1 LLKNPLLNGYLIGI
15 IYKNE
20 KILKKV
26 LTKLKKSGKIGKL
39 SGRAAK
45 KYSA

>member
-1 LLKNPLLNGYLIGI
+1 LK
-15 IYKNE
+15 

-26 LTKLKKSGKIGKL
+26 LTKSKKSGKIGKL

-45 KYSA
+45 NTALEALSKHREKF